1 MKEFRG
7 VDEREGNS
15 SVKMFIEEFLAK
27 GDYYSLYLI
36 ERLLGPEAEPEP
48 RYAAG
53 QDHGG
58 QET

>member
-1 MKEFRG
+1 MGCNELFFCSQSYG
-7 VDEREGNS
+7 
-15 SVKMFIEEFLAK
+15 
-27 GDYYSLYLI
+27 LYLI